1 MVINVLAEAIGDNDR
16 LNRTIDSLS
25 KCNEQLHPKIP
36 RVVIISQEHS

>member
-25 KCNEQLHPKIP
+25 ECNEA
-36 RVVIISQEHS
+36 SS